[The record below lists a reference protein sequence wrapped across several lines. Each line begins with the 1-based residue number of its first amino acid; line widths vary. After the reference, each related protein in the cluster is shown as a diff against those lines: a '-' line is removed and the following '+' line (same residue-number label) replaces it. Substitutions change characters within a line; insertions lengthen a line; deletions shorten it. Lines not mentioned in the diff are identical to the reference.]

1 MCFGVADRL
10 GKDDHLEEEIEMEE
24 ENLRALGDSVVEM

>member
-10 GKDDHLEEEIEMEE
+10 GKDDHPEEEIEMEE
-24 ENLRALGDSVVEM
+24 ENLRVMGDSVVEM